1 MENYAIPVLN
11 TVMIYLSGMEI
22 TNKQRA
28 FLPIGCL
35 TAIVYFLVST
45 VITGWF
51 IQECP
56 LYNSIQQKL
65 LSCGIAGAKWG
76 IQIIAALLLL
86 KQKKWIFIKNIGF
99 TCLVGSLILLPYSV
113 AARFWGLNGSD
124 FFTVSLLLAV
134 AVMIFMYAL
143 GTKSAGVNIKWW
155 LFWLFCLALAIFL
168 QLTLVFNVI

>member
-1 MENYAIPVLN
+1 
-11 TVMIYLSGMEI
+11 MIYLSGMEI

-28 FLPIGCL
+28 LLPIGCF
-35 TAIVYFLVST
+35 TAIVYFFVST
-45 VITGWF
+45 VITWWF
-51 IQECP
+51 IQEYP
-56 LYNSIQQKL
+56 LYNSTQQKL

-76 IQIIAALLLL
+76 IQIFAALLLL

-99 TCLVGSLILLPYSV
+99 TCLIGSLILLPYCI
-113 AARFWGLNGSD
+113 AARFWGLSGSD

-155 LFWLFCLALAIFL
+155 LFWLLCLALAIFL
-168 QLTLVFNVI
+168 QLTLVFHVI